1 MKQTHLPQKQGLY
14 DPQFEHDSCGVGFV
28 CNIKGKRS
36 HAIVKQGLEVLRRL
50 SHRGAT
56 GADPKTGDGAGLL
69 IQFPREFFASICAK
83 EKINLPEEGKYA
95 SGLVFLP
102 QAAKERKFCKETFE
116 KIIHTEAQVF
126 LGWRDVPIDNS
137 DIGQSAKDTQPVI
150 EQVFIGA
157 TPVSLRARHWFSGGR
172 SNLKEI
178 ASSPAAPRNDTL
190 DNLAFERKLYVIR
203 KQVENIIRASKIKQ
217 KTFFYIPSLSSRTF
231 IYKGLLMPHQV
242 ENFFLDLSS
251 QEIKSALAMAHS
263 RYSTNTFPT
272 WDLSQP
278 FRFIAHNGEINTLRG
293 NINWM
298 RARQNFLKSELFGRD
313 LKKIFPVIVPDGS
326 DSAAMD
332 NVFELLT
339 LSGRSLTHAISMLIP
354 AAWEQN
360 NLLTREVR
368 AFHQYHTCLIEPWDG
383 PAAIVFTDGVSIGAV
398 LDRNGLRPCRYIVT
412 KDDFVV
418 MASEAGVLDIAP
430 SNILHSG
437 RLEPGKTFFI
447 DTQAGCII
455 EDSQIKK
462 ELAGDKP
469 YARWVKKNILELDK
483 ISAYSVERRADR
495 KNYTL
500 SAKRYPQEN
509 ILTLLKAFGYT
520 REDLKTIIKP
530 MAENAQEPVG
540 SMGNDTPPAVF
551 SAKPQLL
558 FSYFKQLFAQVTN
571 PPIDPIREE
580 LVMSLASYLG
590 PEKNILSDGEDHCH
604 KLLAARPVLSDIELE
619 KIRKINL
626 YTNCSAG
633 KPKCAIGAG
642 VKKRGFKTKTI
653 SLLFKMDDKIDFS
666 KALKKI
672 FQEAEEAIKKGYTFI
687 ILSDRGVNKDYAAI
701 PGLLAASALHHYL
714 VRNSLRTQI
723 SIILESAEPR
733 EVHHFALLFAYG
745 VDCVNPYLVF
755 GALEKMAKEQEFDLD
770 AKKAKHNYIKAIDKG
785 ILKVLS
791 KMGISTLQS
800 YRGAQI
806 FEAVG
811 LSQSIIDAYF
821 TGTVSRING
830 ASLDTLAKETVMR
843 HKEAF
848 PARPENKNFLASG
861 GLYQWRR
868 DGEFHLWNP
877 DSIAA
882 LQDAS
887 RNNDAQKYQEFAKLI
902 NDQSKNPT
910 TLRSLLKF
918 SATERSANNC
928 GGKNFGGKKIVPIPL
943 DEVEP
948 VEEIIKRFATGAMSF
963 GSISRAAH
971 ETIAIAMNRLGG
983 RSNTGEGGEDP
994 ARFIPLP
1001 NGDSARSA
1009 IKQVAS
1015 GRFGV
1020 TTNYLVNADELQIK
1034 ISQGAK
1040 PGEGGQLPG
1049 HKVSAI
1055 IAKTRYTT
1063 PGVTLIS
1070 PPPHHDIYSIEDLA
1084 QLIFD
1089 LKNANPRARISVK
1102 LVSEIGVGTVAA
1114 GVAKGHADMI
1124 LISGQ
1129 DGGTGASPLS
1139 SVKHAGLPWELGLS
1153 ETHQTLVLN
1162 DLRSRVRLQVD
1173 GQMRTGRDVAIAALL
1188 GAEEFGFSTA
1198 VLVALGCVM
1207 LRHCNLNNCSVGIA
1221 TQDEV
1226 LEKRFTGRPEYIS
1239 NYFTFIAN
1247 ELRQIMSSLGMKKIE
1262 EMVGRVDL
1270 LELNQRI
1277 LPWKAKEVDF
1287 SKILYRPQGRGLASA
1302 SQSHKPQVPESV
1314 ITHYC
1319 KKQDHGLDKILDLKL
1334 IELSQPALSEAKN
1347 VEINQKIENV
1357 NRAAGAM
1364 LSGQVCG
1371 RFGESGLPEDT
1382 IKCNFKG
1389 AAGQSFGAFL
1399 VKGIT
1404 FTLEGL
1410 ANDYVGKGISGGK
1423 IIIYPDKQADYKP
1436 DENIIIGNT
1445 AFYGAINGEAYIRG
1459 VAGERFCIR
1468 NSGLNAVVEG
1478 LGDHGCEYMTG
1489 GRIVV
1494 LGRTGRNF
1502 GAGMSGGIVYCLDES
1517 GDFKKR
1523 CNLEMVAL
1531 EKIDVPDA
1539 ETIKNLLFNHHKYTQ
1554 SPKAKAILEDFH
1566 KYAHLFIKVMPLEYK
1581 RILEESKAAKE
1592 ADLGDYTDG

>member
-1 MKQTHLPQKQGLY
+1 MKQAHLPQKQGLY
-14 DPQFEHDSCGVGFV
+14 NPQFEHDSCGVGFV
-28 CNIKGKRS
+28 CNIKGKKS
-36 HAIVKQGLEVLRRL
+36 NNIVKQGLEVLRRL

-69 IQFPREFFASICAK
+69 IQFPHEFFVSVGKK
-83 EKINLPEEGKYA
+83 ENINLPGQEEYA

-102 QAAKERKFCKETFE
+102 QDVKERKFCKETFE
-116 KIIHTEAQVF
+116 KIINDEVLVF
-126 LGWRDVPIDNS
+126 LGWRSVPVNNQ
-137 DIGQSAKDTQPVI
+137 DIGKTAVDTQPQI
-150 EQVFIGA
+150 EQIFIGRGKKI
-157 TPVSLRARHWFSGGR
+157 TDGLV
-172 SNLKEI
+172 
-178 ASSPAAPRNDTL
+178 
-190 DNLAFERKLYVIR
+190 FERKLYVIR
-203 KQVENIIRASKIKQ
+203 KQVENIIRASEIKQ
-217 KTFFYIPSLSSRTF
+217 RTFFYIPSLSSRTF

-251 QEIKSALAMAHS
+251 QEIKSALAMVHS

-298 RARQNFLKSELFGRD
+298 RARQNFLESELFGRA
-313 LKKIFPVIVPDGS
+313 LKKIFPVIVPGGS
-326 DSAAMD
+326 DSATID

-360 NLLTREVR
+360 SLLAQEVR

-383 PAAIVFTDGVSIGAV
+383 PAAMVFTDGVSIGAV

-418 MASEAGVLDIAP
+418 MASEVGVLDIEP
-430 SNILHSG
+430 SDILHSG

-447 DTQAGCII
+447 DTKAGCII

-462 ELAGDKP
+462 ELAQAKP
-469 YARWVKKNILELDK
+469 YGQWVKKNILELDSLK
-483 ISAYSVERRADR
+483 NRPEGHGLASFGQSHKAD
-495 KNYTL
+495 T
-500 SAKRYPQEN
+500 
-509 ILTLLKAFGYT
+509 LTLLKAFGYT

-540 SMGNDTPPAVF
+540 SMGNDTPQAVL

-604 KLLAARPVLSDIELE
+604 KLLVARPVLSDIEIE
-619 KIRKINL
+619 KIRKI
-626 YTNCSAG
+626 
-633 KPKCAIGAG
+633 
-642 VKKRGFKTKTI
+642 KKNGFKTKTI
-653 SLLFKMDDKIDFS
+653 SLLFKVDGKIDFS
-666 KALKKI
+666 KALRKI

-687 ILSDRGVNKDYAAI
+687 ILSDRGVGKDHAGI
-701 PGLLAASALHHYL
+701 PSLLAVSALHHYL
-714 VRNSLRTQI
+714 VRHSLRTQI

-733 EVHHFALLFAYG
+733 EVNHFALLFAYG

-755 GALEKMAKEQEFDLD
+755 GALEKMAQEQEFDFG
-770 AKKAKHNYIKAIDKG
+770 AEKAKHNYIKAIDKG

-811 LSQSIIDAYF
+811 LGQDVIDEYF

-830 ASLDTLAKETVMR
+830 ASLDVIAKETIMR
-843 HKEAF
+843 HKQAF
-848 PARPENKNFLASG
+848 GGRPQDENLLASG

-887 RNNDAQKYQEFAKLI
+887 RNNDAKKYQEFANLI
-902 NDQSKNPT
+902 NDQSKNPA

-918 SATERSANNC
+918 KTQ
-928 GGKNFGGKKIVPIPL
+928 KTIPL

-948 VEEIIKRFATGAMSF
+948 VEEIVKRFATGAMSF
-963 GSISRAAH
+963 GSISRATH
-971 ETIAIAMNRLGG
+971 ETIAIAMNRLKGK
-983 RSNTGEGGEDP
+983 SNTGEGGEDP
-994 ARFIPLP
+994 SRFIPLP

-1034 ISQGAK
+1034 IAQGAK

-1089 LKNANPRARISVK
+1089 LKNVNPKARISVK

-1139 SVKHAGLPWELGLS
+1139 SIKHAGLPWELGLS

-1162 DLRSRVRLQVD
+1162 DLRSRVRLQTD

-1188 GAEEFGFSTA
+1188 GAEEFGFCTA
-1198 VLVALGCVM
+1198 VLIVLGCVM

-1226 LEKRFTGRPEYIS
+1226 LEKRFSGRPEYII

-1247 ELRQIMSSLGMKKIE
+1247 ELRQVMSSLGIKKLE
-1262 EMVGRVDL
+1262 DMVGRVDL
-1270 LELNQRI
+1270 LELNQGI
-1277 LPWKAKEVDF
+1277 LPWKAKGIDF
-1287 SKILYRPQGRGLASA
+1287 SKILY
-1302 SQSHKPQVPESV
+1302 KPRVPESV
-1314 ITHYC
+1314 ITHYS
-1319 KKQDHGLDKILDLKL
+1319 KQQDHGIDKILDLKL
-1334 IELSQPALSEAKN
+1334 IELSGPALAKAEN

-1357 NRAAGAM
+1357 NRTTGAM
-1364 LSGQVCG
+1364 LSGEVC
-1371 RFGESGLPEDT
+1371 RRLGESGLPEDT

-1389 AAGQSFGAFL
+1389 VAGQSFGAFL
-1399 VKGIT
+1399 AKGIT
-1404 FTLEGL
+1404 FTLEGM

-1423 IIIYPDKQADYKP
+1423 IIIYPDKLVDYKP

-1445 AFYGAINGEAYIRG
+1445 TFYGAINGEAYIRG

-1468 NSGLNAVVEG
+1468 NSGLNTVVEG

-1489 GRIVV
+1489 GRVVV
-1494 LGRTGRNF
+1494 LGKTGRNF
-1502 GAGMSGGIVYCLDES
+1502 GAGMSGGIVYCLDERS
-1517 GDFKKR
+1517 DFKKR

-1531 EKIDVPDA
+1531 EKINVGDA

-1554 SPKAKAILEDFH
+1554 SPKAKEILDDFH
-1566 KYAHLFIKVMPLEYK
+1566 KYANLFIKVMPLEYK
-1581 RILEESKAAKE
+1581 RVLEEKE
-1592 ADLGDYTDG
+1592 TVKKADLGEYSDG